1 MPVGTTVGV
10 GAGVGIAHAGDGDI
24 LLYTLMVGV
33 ILLLAVGMVGA
44 MASTTAGV
52 AMVGTVRGDGATATC
67 MATTMVFMTVILPAS
82 TVVTTTMALIETPI
96 ITAQEQA
103 QARVV

>member
-1 MPVGTTVGV
+1 
-10 GAGVGIAHAGDGDI
+10 
-24 LLYTLMVGV
+24 
-33 ILLLAVGMVGA
+33 
-44 MASTTAGV
+44 
-52 AMVGTVRGDGATATC
+52 

-96 ITAQEQA
+96 ITAQEQV

>member
-1 MPVGTTVGV
+1 
-10 GAGVGIAHAGDGDI
+10 
-24 LLYTLMVGV
+24 MVGV

-44 MASTTAGV
+44 MALTTVGVAAGV
-52 AMVGTVRGDGATATC
+52 AMVGTDLGVGATATC